1 MSANLSIIQLKA
13 KRAAEA
19 NFKKFLDGESSGF
32 SELVE
37 SAWAKAKPAFLNH
50 EDPHGHG
57 VFDFYVPVKDY
68 PGVTRSQVAAVL
80 HTIDDFKDDASHI
93 QIYKKNNQDD
103 EPMFEISIVYGN
115 IRDKQYD
122 HLVEEHR
129 AKKQRTEADV
139 KEEEK
144 EVKPEVKPEVKA
156 E

>member
-19 NFKKFLDGESSGF
+19 NFKKYLDGESSGF
-32 SELVE
+32 TELVE

-57 VFDFYVPVKDY
+57 VFDFYVPAKDY
-68 PGVTRSQVAAVL
+68 PGVTRAQVAAVL
-80 HTIDDFKDDASHI
+80 HTIDDLKDDPSHI

-122 HLVEEHR
+122 HLVAEHR
-129 AKKQRTEADV
+129 VKKQRTEAPA
-139 KEEEK
+139 KEEEEK
-144 EVKPEVKPEVKA
+144 EVKAEVKA